1 MVLQNSVVVAAAF
14 SAEVASSSF
23 LSINERVLNI
33 TGATGV
39 VIQDGSFRIYN
50 YTSVAGN
57 FTPNLSGFGLSGW
70 TASSTNITV
79 VTMII
84 NQGLVPYMP
93 TGLQL
98 DGVAQT
104 IRWQGGVT
112 PVGIGNKI
120 NIVAF
125 TIMKLSNTPTYLVLG
140 QMVSFG

>member
-1 MVLQNSVVVAAAF
+1 MVNQNGVIVTGSF
-14 SAEVASSSF
+14 SAEVASASF
-23 LSINERVLNI
+23 MSINERVLNI

-57 FTPNLSGFGLSGW
+57 FTPNLADFSAGSW
-70 TASSTNITV
+70 STQSTYITV

-93 TGLQL
+93 TGLQIN
-98 DGVAQT
+98 GVAQT
-104 IRWQGGVT
+104 IMWQGGVT
-112 PVGIGNKI
+112 PVGIGNKV

-125 TIMKLSNTPTYLVLG
+125 TIMAASASTYLVTG